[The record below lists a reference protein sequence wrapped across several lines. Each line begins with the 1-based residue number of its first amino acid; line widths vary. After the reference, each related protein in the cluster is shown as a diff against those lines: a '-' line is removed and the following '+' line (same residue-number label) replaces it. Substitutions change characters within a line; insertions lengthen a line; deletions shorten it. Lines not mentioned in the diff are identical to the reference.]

1 MKDTLLG
8 MAQIKIRKH
17 GTVLALTGNSK
28 EPRQNVR
35 GERGVSTVAQRK
47 RIQVIYIRSWVRPL
61 ALLRGL
67 KDPAWP

>member
-28 EPRQNVR
+28 GPRQNVR

-47 RIQVIYIRSWVRPL
+47 
-61 ALLRGL
+61 
-67 KDPAWP
+67 